1 MLLRVPGIGV
11 KSAKRIIAARRYGNL
26 TFEDLK
32 KIGVVLKRA
41 LYFIT
46 CNGRM
51 MYPTKL
57 DENYNVQNLTYQNQT
72 GRGEKLPFLMDG
84 TPYRQLSLFDEGQMV
99 QGL

>member
-1 MLLRVPGIGV
+1 M

-32 KIGVVLKRA
+32 KIGVILKRA

-57 DENYNVQNLTYQNQT
+57 DENYIVQNLTYQNQT